1 MGACF
6 QKLFRVLLS
15 CMFDPT
21 VLRHILIRFFKRQK
35 QLLQVYRQTPFCSDA
50 RAALNRVLERFY
62 HSGGETPL
70 LLNYCANCE
79 FVA

>member
-21 VLRHILIRFFKRQK
+21 ALQHILIRFFRRQK
-35 QLLQVYRQTPFCSDA
+35 QLLQVYHQMPFCSDT
-50 RAALNRVLERFY
+50 RAALNHVLEGFITA
-62 HSGGETPL
+62 GGNSPPFEL
-70 LLNYCANCE
+70 LC
-79 FVA
+79 

>member
-21 VLRHILIRFFKRQK
+21 VLQHILIGLFRSQK
-35 QLLQVYRQTPFCSDA
+35 QLLQVYRQTPFCSDV
-50 RAALNRVLERFY
+50 RAALNRVLEGFITA
-62 HSGGETPL
+62 GGKLPS
-70 LLNYCANCE
+70 
-79 FVA
+79 F